1 MVAARQRKWASY
13 DSHGVPSMSCAALTI
28 IAMYASR
35 SFTRWGARI
44 ATTLVNEQKHTTHCS
59 IDVICLSSLDL
70 RCNASARVGSG
81 APRRWG
87 SNALKSTNSPFQ
99 IFSSSLAGTGGEL
112 CPTTT
117 PPTKDGAST
126 IGTTEPSGVS
136 PSEPSP
142 DGPALDRLPP
152 SKGVGVARPA
162 GGDNA

>member
-13 DSHGVPSMSCAALTI
+13 YSHGVPSKSCAALTI

-35 SFTRWGARI
+35 SLTRWGARI
-44 ATTLVNEQKHTTHCS
+44 ATTLVYEHKHTTHCS

-70 RCNASARVGSG
+70 CCNVSARVGSG
-81 APRRWG
+81 TPRRWG

-99 IFSSSLAGTGGEL
+99 IFSASLAGTGGEL

-117 PPTKDGAST
+117 PPTKDGAPT
-126 IGTTEPSGVS
+126 IGTTEPS

-152 SKGVGVARPA
+152 SKGAGVARSA